1 MHWRNLRET
10 HLENFL
16 FCECYD
22 VVAFAAAKRK
32 REDVRLP
39 RVWSINM
46 QKVEWYLW
54 SPLSKK

>member
-10 HLENFL
+10 HSENFL

-46 QKVEWYLW
+46 QKVECGTFD
-54 SPLSKK
+54 PL